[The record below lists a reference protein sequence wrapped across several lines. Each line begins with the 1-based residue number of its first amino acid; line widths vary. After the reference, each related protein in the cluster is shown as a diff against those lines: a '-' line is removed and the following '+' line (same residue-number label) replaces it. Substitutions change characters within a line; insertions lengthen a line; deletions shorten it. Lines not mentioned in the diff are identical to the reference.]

1 MPKVPNAIKKK
12 GNIIF
17 EPKTIFFSNTYSD
30 LREAM
35 NTLSCNVTMTKRMV
49 NKIKLRKYSWDE
61 RKKSKGGERKSKP
74 NRKII
79 ERKRD
84 ESAAIV
90 KQVLMREFDLKFAEG
105 RNRINPIPNPRLAKE
120 AISKPTEIIVEANPT
135 SVGLYSLATTIQKI
149 KPSIP
154 PTAALIIR

>member
-1 MPKVPNAIKKK
+1 MPKAPNAIKKK

-17 EPKTIFFSNTYSD
+17 EPETIFFSNTYSD

-35 NTLSCNVTMTKRMV
+35 NTLSCNVTTTKRMV

-61 RKKSKGGERKSKP
+61 RKKSKDGERKSKP

-90 KQVLMREFDLKFAEG
+90 KQVLMREFDLMFAEG
-105 RNRINPIPNPRLAKE
+105 RNRINPSPNPRLAKE

-135 SVGLYSLATTIQKI
+135 SVGLYSLATTIQKM
-149 KPSIP
+149 KPSKP
-154 PTAALIIR
+154 PIAALTIR